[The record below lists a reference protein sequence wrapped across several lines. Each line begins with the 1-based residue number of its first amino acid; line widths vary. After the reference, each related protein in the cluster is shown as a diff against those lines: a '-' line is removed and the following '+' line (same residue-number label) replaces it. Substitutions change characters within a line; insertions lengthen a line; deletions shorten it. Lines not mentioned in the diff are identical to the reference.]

1 MGGRNKVNVVCA
13 LGDKFKI
20 NFAQAFH
27 GNFLAFVH
35 AADFVVLAKYAV
47 QVAAAEKHGA
57 AAFFAADAGFFPK
70 VQGGAGNNGLNAAVA
85 RAENSFRVHI
95 GRAVNT
101 AAVRADITFHL

>member
-1 MGGRNKVNVVCA
+1 MR

-27 GNFLAFVH
+27 GDFLAFVH

-70 VQGGAGNNGLNAAVA
+70 VQGGAGNNGLMPQWHEPKIPSACISA
-85 RAENSFRVHI
+85 
-95 GRAVNT
+95 GRST
-101 AAVRADITFHL
+101 PQRCGQT